1 MNEERLAILIKEN
14 FETVHRRFDQVDARF
29 DQTDQKIFD
38 LNSELQSI
46 KSTLARLN
54 ERVNDMSGFAKE
66 IDCLSERIS
75 EIESHL
81 GIGLKIAA

>member
-14 FETVHRRFDQVDARF
+14 FDTVYRRFDRVDARF

-38 LNSELQSI
+38 LSSELQSI
-46 KSTLARLN
+46 KSTLLHLD
-54 ERVNDMSGFAKE
+54 ERVNNMSGFAKE
-66 IDCLSERIS
+66 IDCLSERVS
-75 EIESHL
+75 EIENHL